1 MKWLYAP
8 LFLVIAVG
16 TLTTGDLPWSFVWD
30 GALGRITGASHSWNA
45 LLDERLPRLLIL
57 LICGAALAT
66 AGCVMQSLF
75 QSPLASPSVLGVS
88 AGGSLC
94 VIAVLAFQWHL
105 YFPVLWPLAAVVGC
119 MATLMVVYGL
129 ARDRG
134 QLQIPLLIL
143 SGVALSTL
151 LLTLQS
157 VLMYILRDQWQ
168 MVMTIREWEVGS
180 TLNRSWKQFNLLAP
194 LALVG
199 LYGCWYYR
207 RELDLM
213 SLGDEE
219 AENLGVSIG
228 VTRWRLF
235 LCTAL
240 LTGGVI
246 SSVGIIAFFGLVL
259 PNLLR
264 MVATPRCTTLI
275 PLCMAVGSISLAG
288 LDLGLRL
295 LDIQWLTL
303 GNVSALFGGLF
314 FFVLLFKQRY
324 RFSSSPC

>member
-1 MKWLYAP
+1 MKWLFAL
-8 LFLVIAVG
+8 LFVTIAAG
-16 TLTTGDLPWSFVWD
+16 TLTTGDLPFDIVWN
-30 GALGRITGASHSWNA
+30 GAAERLSGVSTSWNA

-94 VIAVLAFQWHL
+94 VIAVITFQWHI
-105 YFPVLWPLAAVVGC
+105 YFPVLWPLAAVIGC
-119 MATLMVVYGL
+119 MATLMIVYGL
-129 ARDRG
+129 AKDRG

-151 LLTLQS
+151 LLTFQS
-157 VLMYILRDQWQ
+157 VLMYVLRDHWQ
-168 MVMTIREWEVGS
+168 LVMTIREWEVGS
-180 TLNRSWKQFNLLAP
+180 TLNRSWKQFHLLAP
-194 LALVG
+194 LALIG

-207 RELDLM
+207 HELDLM

-219 AENLGVSIG
+219 AENLGVSIAE
-228 VTRWRLF
+228 TRWRLF

-246 SSVGIIAFFGLVL
+246 ASIGIIAFFGLVL

-264 MVATPRCTTLI
+264 MVATSRCSVLI
-275 PLCMAVGSISLAG
+275 PLCMIVGSISLAG
-288 LDLGLRL
+288 LDLCLRL

-324 RFSSSPC
+324 RFSTSPC